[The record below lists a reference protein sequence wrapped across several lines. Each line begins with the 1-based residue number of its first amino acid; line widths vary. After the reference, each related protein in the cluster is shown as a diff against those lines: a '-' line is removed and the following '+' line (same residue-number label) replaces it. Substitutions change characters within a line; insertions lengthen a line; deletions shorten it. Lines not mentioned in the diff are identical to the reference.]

1 MLRMTELLRYRK
13 QIITSDDVLY
23 IRQLIADNPHISRN
37 ALSKKICRDWNWVQ
51 DNGYLKD
58 MVCRSL
64 MLLLEREGH
73 ITLPPRKRIPHNPLA
88 LRRPPK
94 KITIDQAPIRKSL
107 AGLAP
112 IKLRQVRKTEWEAIF
127 NSLIEQHHYLDYTQP
142 VGEHLKYLFFS
153 GDRPIACLSFSS
165 APYRINCRDRFIGW
179 CSEAREKNRHL
190 LAYNTRFLVLPWIRV
205 PHLASHLLSLCARQ
219 INSDWQRLYHHPI
232 LWLETFVDTE
242 RFKATCYKAAN
253 WKFLGLTKGTG
264 KDNKLK
270 RRVSIKAMYGYPLAR
285 NFREKLNRI

>member
-1 MLRMTELLRYRK
+1 MTALLRYRK
-13 QIITSDDVLY
+13 RIITSDDVRY
-23 IRQLIADNPHISRN
+23 IRQLIADNPHIGRC

-51 DNGYLKD
+51 DNGHLKD

-73 ITLPPRKRIPHNPLA
+73 LTLPPRKMVPHNPLA
-88 LRRPPK
+88 LRKPPK
-94 KITIDQAPIRKSL
+94 KITVDQTPIRESL
-107 AGLAP
+107 AGLSP
-112 IKLRQVRKTEWEAIF
+112 IKLRQVRKTELEAIF
-127 NSLIEQHHYLDYTQP
+127 NSLIEQYHYLNYTQP
-142 VGEHLKYLFFS
+142 VGEHLKYMFFS

-165 APYRINCRDRFIGW
+165 APYWIDCRDRFIGW

-190 LAYNTRFLVLPWIRV
+190 LAYNTRFLILPWIRV
-205 PHLASHLLSLCARQ
+205 PYLASHLLSLCAKQ

-242 RFKATCYKAAN
+242 RFKGTCYEAAN
-253 WKFLGLTKGTG
+253 WQFLGLTKGTG

-270 RRVSIKAMYGYPLAR
+270 RRVSIKATYGYPLVQ
-285 NFREKLNRI
+285 NFREKLERIGC